1 MALHDHFYKEDISYA
16 DEEGQEVIRQKKR
29 VLAAALDDYF
39 GPEVTLDDV
48 MSLAKALSKA
58 HENEDYDKWEKISHG
73 IRGQVEN
80 LV

>member
-48 MSLAKALSKA
+48 MSLAKASV
-58 HENEDYDKWEKISHG
+58 D
-73 IRGQVEN
+73 QVMS
-80 LV
+80 V